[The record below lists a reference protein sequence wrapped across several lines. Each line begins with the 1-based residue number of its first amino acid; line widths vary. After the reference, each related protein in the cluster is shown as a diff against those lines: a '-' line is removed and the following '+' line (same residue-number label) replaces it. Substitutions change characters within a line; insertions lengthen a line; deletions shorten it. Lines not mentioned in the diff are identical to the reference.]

1 MLRENLFTFL
11 VGGEAGQGVKK
22 AGSVAAGIF
31 AGMGR
36 GVFQMD
42 DYQSLIRGGHNFSV
56 VSTAAD
62 EISSHYLKADLIVAL
77 DARSYR
83 MHREHLAEN
92 GVMVFNSDEVKDG
105 RGVGLPMTAEA
116 KKHPRPDLVLGVG
129 SVTVLACALGWD
141 GEKIRRLIEEAY
153 PGGTEDNVSYAG
165 RIYELAEKQLQG
177 RFELTTGDRRRP
189 VLSGNQAIGLG
200 ALAAGLDVYF
210 AYPMTPSSPL
220 LHFLAERAEE
230 FGIAVVHPESEV
242 AVANMAIGAAA
253 AGARAMVGTSGGG
266 LALMDEALSLAGMT
280 ETPLLCVLGSR
291 PGPATGVPTYTEQG
305 DLKFALHKG
314 HGEYPR
320 IAASP
325 GNIGEAGRLAAEL
338 LDLVWRFQT
347 PAIMITEKHLA
358 ESRMTTEL
366 DFTETP
372 WAEAVLHREGE
383 YHRYRDTEDG
393 ISPVLFPPSDQV
405 IKWNSY
411 EHDQAGITTEKA
423 EIVARMHDK
432 RFRKGQSLV
441 EQMKKMQTVNVYGQD
456 GPLIFTYGSS
466 TMSVLEAL
474 RVLKADARVV
484 QPIYLEPLPVWD
496 LEKYL
501 GSAPVVVEQSR
512 MGQFAGLLREK
523 LDMEPAAVIRRYDG
537 RPFEPDELARQIE
550 EVI

>member
-1 MLRENLFTFL
+1 LREDLFTFL
-11 VGGEAGQGVKK
+11 VGGEAGHGVKK
-22 AGSVAAGIF
+22 AGSVAAGTF
-31 AGMGR
+31 AEMGR
-36 GVFQMD
+36 GVFLME

-56 VSTAAD
+56 VSTTVK
-62 EISSHYLKADLIVAL
+62 EISSHYMKADLIVAL

-83 MHREHLAEN
+83 MHREHLLD
-92 GVMVFNSDEVKDG
+92 GGIMVFNSDEVEDG
-105 RGVGLPMTAEA
+105 QGLGLPMTTEA
-116 KKHPRPDLVLGVG
+116 GKYSRPDLILGVG
-129 SVTVLACALGWD
+129 SVALLACALGWD
-141 GEKIRRLIEEAY
+141 REKTGRFIHQAY
-153 PGGTEDNVSYAG
+153 PGNEEDNVAYAS
-165 RIYELAEKQLQG
+165 RIYELAEKQIKG
-177 RFELTTGDRRRP
+177 RFELTSGDRRRP

-200 ALAAGLDVYF
+200 ALAGGLDAYF
-210 AYPMTPSSPL
+210 AYPMTPASPL

-230 FGIAVVHPESEV
+230 FGIVVMHPESEV

-280 ETPLLCVLGSR
+280 ETPLLCILGSR

-314 HGEYPR
+314 HGEFPR
-320 IAASP
+320 IAAAP
-325 GNIGEAGRLAAEL
+325 GHIAEAGRLAVEL

-358 ESRMTTEL
+358 ESRMTVDL
-366 DFTETP
+366 DFEGTA
-372 WAEAVLHREGE
+372 WAEVARHQEGE
-383 YHRYRDTEDG
+383 YQRYQDTDDG
-393 ISPVLFPPSDQV
+393 ISPILFPPSDQI

-411 EHDQAGITTEKA
+411 EHDPAGITTEKA

-432 RFRKGQSLV
+432 RFRKGQSLI
-441 EQMKKMQTVNVYGQD
+441 QHMKEMRTVNVYGQD

-474 RVLKADARVV
+474 RVLGTDARVV
-484 QPIYLEPLPVWD
+484 QPVYLEPLPVWA

-501 GSAPVVVEQSR
+501 GSAPIVVEQSR
-512 MGQFAGLLREK
+512 AGQFANLLREK

>member
-1 MLRENLFTFL
+1 LREDLFTFL
-11 VGGEAGQGVKK
+11 VGGEAGHGVKK

-62 EISSHYLKADLIVAL
+62 EISSHYMKANLAVTL

-83 MHREHLAEN
+83 MHREHLAED
-92 GVMVFNSDEVKDG
+92 GTMIFNADEVEDG
-105 RGVGLPMTAEA
+105 QGLGLPMTTEA
-116 KKHPRPDLVLGVG
+116 GKHPRPDLILGVG
-129 SVTVLACALGWD
+129 SVAALACALGWD
-141 GEKIRRLIEEAY
+141 REKTGQLVEEVY
-153 PGGTEDNVSYAG
+153 PGGAEDNVAYAG
-165 RIYELAEKQLQG
+165 RIYELVEKRVKG
-177 RFELTTGDRRRP
+177 RFELNPGARRRP

-200 ALAAGLDVYF
+200 ALAAGLDAYF
-210 AYPMTPSSPL
+210 AYPMTPASPL
-220 LHFLAERAEE
+220 LHFLAEQAEQL
-230 FGIAVVHPESEV
+230 GLVVMHPESEV

-253 AGARAMVGTSGGG
+253 AGARTMVGTSGGG

-280 ETPLLCVLGSR
+280 ETPLLCILGSR

-320 IAASP
+320 IVAAP
-325 GNIGEAGRLAAEL
+325 GSIGEAGRLAAEL
-338 LDLVWRFQT
+338 LDLAWRFQT
-347 PAIMITEKHLA
+347 PTMMITEKHLA
-358 ESRMTTEL
+358 ESRMTVEL
-366 DFTETP
+366 DLEEAS
-372 WAEAVLHREGE
+372 WAEATMHREGE
-383 YHRYRDTEDG
+383 YLRYRDAEDG

-411 EHDQAGITTEKA
+411 EHDQQGITTEKA
-423 EIVARMHDK
+423 ETIARMHDK
-432 RFRKGQSLV
+432 RFRKGESLV
-441 EQMKKMQTVNVYGQD
+441 RHMKELRTVNVYGQS

-474 RVLKADARVV
+474 RVLETDARVV
-484 QPIYLEPLPVWD
+484 QPIYLEPMPVWD

-501 GSAPVVVEQSR
+501 GSGPIVVEQSR
-512 MGQFAGLLREK
+512 AGQFANLLREK

-537 RPFEPDELARQIE
+537 RPFEPEELARQIG

>member
-1 MLRENLFTFL
+1 LREDLFTFL
-11 VGGEAGQGVKK
+11 VGGEAGHGVKK

-31 AGMGR
+31 ARMGR

-56 VSTAAD
+56 VSTAAG
-62 EISSHYLKADLIVAL
+62 EISSHYLKANLTVAL
-77 DARSYR
+77 DARSYQ
-83 MHREHLAEN
+83 MHRKHLAED
-92 GVMVFNSDEVKDG
+92 GIVVFNADAVEG
-105 RGVGLPMTAEA
+105 GEGVGLPMTAEA
-116 KKHPRPDLVLGVG
+116 RKFSHPELILGVG
-129 SVTVLACALGWD
+129 AVAVLACGLGWD
-141 GEKIRRLIEEAY
+141 KDKTGQFVGEAY
-153 PGGTEDNVSYAG
+153 PGGAESNIAYAG
-165 RIYELAEKQLQG
+165 RIYELAESKLKG
-177 RFELTTGDRRRP
+177 RFELTAGERRRP

-200 ALAAGLDVYF
+200 ALAAGLDAYF
-210 AYPMTPSSPL
+210 AYPMTPASPL

-230 FGIAVVHPESEV
+230 FGLAVMHPESEV

-280 ETPLLCVLGSR
+280 ETPLLCILGSR

-314 HGEYPR
+314 HGEFPR
-320 IAASP
+320 IVAAP
-325 GNIGEAGRLAAEL
+325 GSIGEAGRLAAEL

-358 ESRMTTEL
+358 ESRMTVEL
-366 DFTETP
+366 DFKEAP
-372 WAEAVLHREGE
+372 WAEAVRPQEGE
-383 YHRYRDTEDG
+383 YRRYRDTEDG
-393 ISPVLFPPSDQV
+393 ISPVLFPPSGQV

-411 EHDQAGITTEKA
+411 EHDEQGITTEKA
-423 EIVARMHDK
+423 EIIARMHDK
-432 RFRKGQSLV
+432 RFRKGESLV
-441 EQMKKMQTVNVYGQD
+441 RQMKELRTVNVYGQS

-474 RVLKADARVV
+474 RVLKTDARVV

-501 GSAPVVVEQSR
+501 GSAPIVVEQSR
-512 MGQFAGLLREK
+512 TGQFASLLREK
-523 LDMEPAAVIRRYDG
+523 LDMEPATVIRRYDG
-537 RPFEPDELARQIE
+537 RPFEPDKLARKIE